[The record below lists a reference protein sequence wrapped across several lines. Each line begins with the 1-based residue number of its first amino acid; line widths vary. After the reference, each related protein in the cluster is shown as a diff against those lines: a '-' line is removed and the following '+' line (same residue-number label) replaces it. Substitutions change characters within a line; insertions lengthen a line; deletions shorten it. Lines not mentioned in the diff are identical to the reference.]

1 MKKISL
7 KVLTLVAVLT
17 TAGLVAADT
26 SDNETT
32 LNRIVGYRQWTRVN
46 REPVKVPV
54 QVVAPTVTIDLR
66 AVDVAI

>member
-26 SDNETT
+26 NNNETT
-32 LNRIVGYRQWTRVN
+32 LNQIAGYRQWTRLN
-46 REPVKVPV
+46 REPIQV
-54 QVVAPTVTIDLR
+54 VVAPVGEM
-66 AVDVAI
+66 AI